1 MLFLDIKFYGDLQK
15 NLCCDEV
22 SKNNSYV
29 TLCAEN
35 SRKKVD
41 EKYLLIFAK
50 LGKLGNSII

>member
-22 SKNNSYV
+22 SKNNFYV

-41 EKYLLIFAK
+41 EKYLLSSAK
-50 LGKLGNSII
+50 LGELIEN

>member
-1 MLFLDIKFYGDLQK
+1 MLFLDIKFYRDLQK

-22 SKNNSYV
+22 SKNIFYV

-41 EKYLLIFAK
+41 EKYLLSSAK
-50 LGKLGNSII
+50 LGELIEN